1 MPRLSLK
8 PVFDSVCSSANW
20 KRPQVLI
27 PVLLMLKKDK
37 HGIVNKNLSFIF
49 LNKTVKFTFIII
61 GYSKVCSAR
70 LNF

>member
-1 MPRLSLK
+1 MSGFFKCLVSLLSLYLT
-8 PVFDSVCSSANW
+8 
-20 KRPQVLI
+20 QVLI